1 MTVVLASIAFWANA
15 KLILVG
21 DLGKPINVDFKVRFR
36 RLKTTER
43 KQLEA
48 ELADKK
54 LTDKEF
60 LDRLALDWELKDLQ
74 GSNVVYSEQV
84 RAEMVEDWDG
94 LEAAMVTAYF
104 DNGRKVRQAAE
115 VAKNSEEPSA
125 TT

>member
-1 MTVVLASIAFWANA
+1 MAVVLASVAFWAAA

-36 RLKTTER
+36 RLKTSER

-48 ELADKK
+48 ELAEKK
-54 LTDKEF
+54 ITDKQF

-94 LEAAMVTAYF
+94 LEASMVTAYF
-104 DNGRKVRQAAE
+104 DNGRKARQAAE